1 MTTPKNIKKLQ
12 EASRDLQARQ
22 VDKNTYVVESRT
34 NPNAHHIVTIQF
46 DSENYAIH
54 ARCSCAWA
62 IFNGIACSHVLAA
75 LEYVAARKQRT
86 LSFWTDE
93 EAARRQKHRLFQL
106 VGKLDNK
113 LHNRTGIWITSRRA
127 A

>member
-1 MTTPKNIKKLQ
+1 MATPKNIKKLQ
-12 EASRDLQARQ
+12 EASRELLARQ

-46 DSENYAIH
+46 DKEHSSIH

-75 LEYVAARKQRT
+75 LEYVAAKKQRT
-86 LSFWTDE
+86 LSFWNDE
-93 EAARRQKHRLFQL
+93 QAARRQKHRIFQL
-106 VGKLDNK
+106 VGKQEKKN
-113 LHNRTGIWITSRRA
+113 GIWITSRRA